1 MTSSAAVL
9 WCHYKGYVSSI
20 STLQHYNGYVSLA
33 LLSIDEEIKI
43 ENAQGNL
50 SRLSNLIL
58 LGELSGK
65 QFINWNWNISSSS
78 TRHVVKR
85 VIVNV
90 NSLFDFHVLIV
101 VTSTFMFWLLP
112 LSLSCSHHQECWVEW
127 FSPHTSFSITCLAPS
142 FTGCYHSL
150 EKYNFPFND
159 FGTEFYT
166 ICFFS
171 AVVTA
176 SFILGSKVITYLP

>member
-1 MTSSAAVL
+1 ML

-20 STLQHYNGYVSLA
+20 STLQRLWHVSLA

-65 QFINWNWNISSSS
+65 LFINWNWNIYSSPPGMLVEWLS
-78 TRHVVKR
+78 THSF
-85 VIVNV
+85 N
-90 NSLFDFHVLIV
+90 HVL
-101 VTSTFMFWLLP
+101 MLP

-176 SFILGSKVITYLP
+176 SFILGSKVITY

>member
-1 MTSSAAVL
+1 MWVPF
-9 WCHYKGYVSSI
+9 
-20 STLQHYNGYVSLA
+20 QHYNITTVLWVLLFKA
-33 LLSIDEEIKI
+33 LMKKLQQKCP
-43 ENAQGNL
+43 
-50 SRLSNLIL
+50 
-58 LGELSGK
+58 GK
-65 QFINWNWNISSSS
+65 PQPTEQPHPIGWVKWETFYKLKLKYIFFT
-78 TRHVVKR
+78 TRHVGG
-85 VIVNV
+85 VIV
-90 NSLFDFHVLIV
+90 NSLFHFHVLIV

-159 FGTEFYT
+159 FGTKFYT